1 MLDQDNSFYLISFK
15 YPNFFIQHPGCL
27 FTYDISREGTYSKQ
41 GADQG
46 KGAYFFFGNKAECAK
61 QSADVS
67 LKRIKR
73 LETGLV
79 FPWIFSL
86 LQILKTKLFV

>member
-15 YPNFFIQHPGCL
+15 YPNFLIQHPGCL

-46 KGAYFFFGNKAECAK
+46 KGAYFLLEIKQNVQNK
-61 QSADVS
+61 V
-67 LKRIKR
+67 
-73 LETGLV
+73 
-79 FPWIFSL
+79 
-86 LQILKTKLFV
+86 LKTKLFV

>member
-41 GADQG
+41 GA
-46 KGAYFFFGNKAECAK
+46 YFFLEIK
-61 QSADVS
+61 QNVQN
-67 LKRIKR
+67 
-73 LETGLV
+73 EV
-79 FPWIFSL
+79 
-86 LQILKTKLFV
+86 LKTKLFV